1 MTMTKKQI
9 ETALQG
15 CVEELASQE
24 HSRWSHWQTY
34 LHSKGE
40 KQEDGSLLL
49 PANLVSRWERQARTE
64 YAELSPQE
72 QESDR
77 DQVRK
82 YLPILVKNLAKSAD

>member
-1 MTMTKKQI
+1 MTKKQI
-9 ETALQG
+9 ETALKG

-24 HSRWSHWQTY
+24 HARWSHWQTY

-49 PANLVSRWERQARTE
+49 PANLVSRWETQARTQYE
-64 YAELSPQE
+64 ELSAEE

-77 DQVRK
+77 DQVKK
-82 YLPILVKNLAKSAD
+82 YLPILVRNLAKSAD